1 MTANPA
7 TYKHLND
14 ATRALL
20 EGTDKDRIR
29 AIRAGTWLAYK
40 RAREILQ
47 LMEDLLE
54 YPKITRMPNILLV
67 APSFNGKTS
76 ILRRFLDNHPP
87 SQDPA
92 GEVTICPV

>member
-47 LMEDLLE
+47 LMEDLL
-54 YPKITRMPNILLV
+54 
-67 APSFNGKTS
+67 
-76 ILRRFLDNHPP
+76 
-87 SQDPA
+87 
-92 GEVTICPV
+92 